1 MDALDPDHTVLEEAL
16 GHLFSD
22 RRLLLQALTHRS
34 WVNESRDSE
43 EIHNERLEF
52 LGDAV
57 VDLAV
62 GHLLMEVMPKAR
74 EGMLSK
80 LRAIV
85 VSEQGLADAGRN
97 LHLGKYLRLGKGEEG
112 TGGRDKSSLLADTL
126 EALVGAVFVDAG
138 FTAADRVV
146 ARCLDDVIR
155 RAVAG
160 HLNFDYK
167 TRLQEVAQ
175 ARSRRMP
182 QYRVVEESGPDHE
195 KLFTVEVSLS
205 ANSLATGTGSSK
217 KEAEQAAAS
226 EALKNLEIE

>member
-1 MDALDPDHTVLEEAL
+1 VNDSDVDHTVLEEAL

-22 RRLLLQALTHRS
+22 RRLLAQALTHRS

-62 GHLLMEVMPKAR
+62 GHLLMLALPKAR

-80 LRAIV
+80 LRAVV
-85 VSEQGLADAGRN
+85 VSEQGLSDAARR
-97 LHLGKYLRLGKGEEG
+97 LDLGSYLRLGKGEEG
-112 TGGRDKSSLLADTL
+112 TGGRNKSSLLADTL
-126 EALVGAVFVDAG
+126 EALVGAVYLDAG
-138 FTAADRVV
+138 FSAADRVV
-146 ARCLDDVIR
+146 ARCLDDLIQ

-175 ARSRRMP
+175 AKSRRMP
-182 QYRVVEESGPDHE
+182 QYRVTDESGPDHA
-195 KLFTVEVSLS
+195 KVFTVEVSLS
-205 ANSLATGTGSSK
+205 GDALASGKGTSK
-217 KEAEQAAAS
+217 KEAEQAAAC
-226 EALKNLEIE
+226 EALKAMEE